1 MRGVLG
7 LLVGLTGVIGLS
19 GQAAAQEK
27 NGLPGIDTAR
37 GGKGSITLRLLQEP
51 TGRRTRVLTGATGF
65 QIRLAGRAEGDLA
78 EGTITDG
85 QARGLCAA
93 KRDGDH
99 LVLVLAAAGK
109 GGQPDPAWALT
120 LVPDC
125 GDSLAASP
133 GASEATPSSGEA
145 PGAIGGAAPPAAEPT
160 RPQASPVELSPA
172 AREWDQRLRRER
184 LTLLGRLERRGRLP
198 QSARPLPGHERTVLF
213 LRRQLGLGVRARR
226 DGGSAGRNEDAGAWQ
241 IVTEGDVA
249 RIELRSCSGAV
260 SRYVLS
266 RVDGKTFLNRTRT
279 FVTAENDHCP

>member
-7 LLVGLTGVIGLS
+7 LLVGLMGVIGLPD
-19 GQAAAQEK
+19 QAAAQEE

-109 GGQPDPAWALT
+109 DDQPDPACALN

-125 GDSLAASP
+125 GDWLAASP
-133 GASEATPSSGEA
+133 GASEAAPSSGEA

-160 RPQASPVELSPA
+160 RPQASPVELSSA
-172 AREWDQRLRRER
+172 AREWDQRLRGQR
-184 LTLLGRLERRGRLP
+184 LTLFSSDSSGGGGYCSRRDRYLGPNGQFCSSAASSVSVCVPGATGEARAATRTPARGR
-198 QSARPLPGHERTVLF
+198 S
-213 LRRQLGLGVRARR
+213 
-226 DGGSAGRNEDAGAWQ
+226 
-241 IVTEGDVA
+241 
-249 RIELRSCSGAV
+249 
-260 SRYVLS
+260 
-266 RVDGKTFLNRTRT
+266 
-279 FVTAENDHCP
+279 